1 VGTKLNRIPDRH
13 ELARMRERWERED
26 RDDVPLKD
34 FETTQVEAIE
44 GTINQLGIFAQRSGR
59 TVEARNT
66 ELEAFRQLT
75 AEVKRQGI
83 VIAQLVEKLNQKAA
97 KSTVRQIGADLA
109 AKHVRAVDNL
119 FKLVAVIGTIIGA
132 LIAYKGH
139 S

>member
-1 VGTKLNRIPDRH
+1 
-13 ELARMRERWERED
+13 MRERWERED
-26 RDDVPLKD
+26 KADVPLRD

-59 TVEARNT
+59 TVEERQT
-66 ELEAFRQLT
+66 EIDAFRQLT
-75 AEVKRQGI
+75 AESKRQGI

-97 KSTVRQIGADLA
+97 KSALRALETALT

-119 FKLVAVIGTIIGA
+119 WKLVAVIGTILGA

-139 S
+139 

>member
-1 VGTKLNRIPDRH
+1 MGVKLDRIPDRH
-13 ELARMRERWERED
+13 ELARLRERWKQED
-26 RDDVPLKD
+26 KDDVPLRD

-44 GTINQLGIFAQRSGR
+44 GTINQLGIFAQRSGKS
-59 TVEARNT
+59 VEAHNA
-66 ELEAFRQLT
+66 EIEAFRQLT

-97 KSTVRQIGADLA
+97 KSTVRAVETALT

-119 FKLVAVIGTIIGA
+119 FKLVAVIGTILGA

-139 S
+139 

>member
-1 VGTKLNRIPDRH
+1 MGTKLDRIPDRH
-13 ELARMRERWERED
+13 ELARLRERWARED
-26 RDDVPLKD
+26 KDDIPLRD

-44 GTINQLGIFAQRSGR
+44 GTINQLGIFAQRSSK

-97 KSTVRQIGADLA
+97 KSALRSVETALT

-139 S
+139 